1 MSQKIYVVPA
11 LGKPLPFP
19 GGVLPVEGDWV
30 DPADTFWRR
39 RLADQDVTKSKP
51 PAATDAVEEP
61 ASSAEPAATSKPKK

>member
-11 LGKPLPFP
+11 LGEPLPCP
-19 GGVLPVEGDWV
+19 GGVLPIVGDWV

-51 PAATDAVEEP
+51 PAATDA
-61 ASSAEPAATSKPKK
+61 ADASTSSAEPAAPSKPKK